1 MAVLL
6 NSRLQ
11 ILNHMSK
18 ENIDAAASDQN
29 EVQDTEMT
37 SPENSQGSQQDNN
50 SEFNDAAVE
59 DLSLIHI

>member
-37 SPENSQGSQQDNN
+37 SPENSQGSPQRKN
-50 SEFNDAAVE
+50 SEFNDAAV
-59 DLSLIHI
+59 